1 MQGIAFR
8 CRPFI
13 LHRDSAADA
22 LTETDNRPAPNRAY
36 AARSP
41 A

>member
-1 MQGIAFR
+1 VRGIAFR
-8 CRPFI
+8 CRRFI

-22 LTETDNRPAPNRAY
+22 LTETKNGVACNRAY
-36 AARSP
+36 AARLP